1 MSVNP
6 VQDLAVEVKENRKSE
21 HDVSPLF
28 LNRWSPRAYS
38 YQPVSDEDLYQVLEA
53 GHWAASSFND
63 QPWRFIV
70 AKTKEDLKT
79 FHDFLNPFN
88 RTWASKAPVLVLI
101 ASDTLR
107 ENGDKNRAH
116 AFDAGAAWA
125 NIALQA
131 TILGLSTHAMG
142 GFDREQARKVLNL
155 PDTYEVHAVITIGYR
170 GDKEIL
176 DESLQDREVPNTRK
190 PLEEVVFFGKVE
202 K

>member
-1 MSVNP
+1 MRVNLI
-6 VQDLAVEVKENRKSE
+6 QELAVEVKENRKSE

-38 YQPVSDEDLYQVLEA
+38 DQPVSDEDLYRVLEA

-70 AKTKEDLKT
+70 AKTEEDLKT

-88 RTWASKAPVLVLI
+88 RTWASKAPVLVLV

-142 GFDREQARKVLNL
+142 GFDREQARSALHL
-155 PDTYEVHAVITIGYR
+155 PDSYEVHAVITIGYR
-170 GDKEIL
+170 GDKDIL
-176 DESLQDREVPNTRK
+176 DENLRDREVPNTRK